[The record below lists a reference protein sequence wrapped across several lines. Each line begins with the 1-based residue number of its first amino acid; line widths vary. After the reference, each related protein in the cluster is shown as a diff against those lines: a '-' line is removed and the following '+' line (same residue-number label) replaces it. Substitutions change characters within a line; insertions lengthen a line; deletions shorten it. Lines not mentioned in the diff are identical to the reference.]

1 MEDKYLSI
9 ITNFG
14 CHYTCQYCV
23 VKENDLQIPKTT
35 VNGLRDLS
43 SLASEFGCNWISVS
57 GVGDPLFRVR
67 EHGDWYEEY
76 MRITQEDGFLRE
88 MHTSIVLPESEDL
101 FWHGKSWNRIVY
113 HLNTFTQLYSI
124 PRRGEEIVRVVFVV
138 TADFTPALIDKIAA
152 TVEENPNID
161 ELSFRQMVDSN
172 YQTTDYCK
180 DYLRACHKKKW
191 WYIEHNDYNPHYAEN
206 QIVTKFKYFKR

>member
-1 MEDKYLSI
+1 
-9 ITNFG
+9 
-14 CHYTCQYCV
+14 
-23 VKENDLQIPKTT
+23 
-35 VNGLRDLS
+35 
-43 SLASEFGCNWISVS
+43 
-57 GVGDPLFRVR
+57 
-67 EHGDWYEEY
+67 
-76 MRITQEDGFLRE
+76 

-113 HLNTFTQLYSI
+113 HLNTFAQLYSI
-124 PRRGEEIVRVVFVV
+124 PKRYDEIVRVVFVV

-152 TVEENPNID
+152 VVEENYNID
-161 ELSFRQMVDSN
+161 ELSFRQMVDEN
-172 YQTTDYCK
+172 YQATDYCR